1 MNSISKKFLLIIL
14 LLVIVSFG
22 VGLFIYIKLFNKD
35 DNDVISSD
43 IIMFEVETSEYF
55 DDDLININSYVID
68 SVSELESFYNIYSDK
83 LDLDVSYLDG
93 NHVFVQVS
101 QVGSGSIQKE
111 LVDVNFNNNRVNFVV
126 SQTSPEIGTD
136 DMAFWY
142 LVAVIPDSKS
152 NNLNLDDWAIPS
164 VVLNNK

>member
-142 LVAVIPDSKS
+142 LVAVIPDSKL